1 MRRGVTRLLQP
12 RLQQSED
19 LMPQTAPLTA
29 PPATPAAA
37 DRPSPIALLV
47 MLSGTFMAVLD
58 FFIVNVAIPSIEHEL
73 HASSGALQMIVIGYG
88 LANAAALITGGRLGD
103 IHGRRHVFMIGIGLF
118 TLASA
123 ACGLAPNAESLVAAR
138 IVQGIASA
146 LLQPQV
152 LAMLGM
158 LFTGAE
164 RQRAFAAYGL
174 TLGLAAASGQLIG
187 GLLIDADLGGLGW
200 RSCFLINVPIGV
212 LALLS
217 SRRVLPAMRV
227 QATSRLDLPGTALIA
242 IALTAAVFP
251 LAQGREQGWPLWSL
265 ACLCA
270 ALPLLAS
277 FWRYQRSL
285 AARGGQPL
293 VAPALMAHKPFV
305 LGLLVTLVFYASNAS
320 FYFVLALY
328 LQQGLGLAPLA
339 SGLVFTTLAV
349 GFFATSMAS
358 PWFARRLGRHAIFVG
373 ALVLAL
379 GHALLYLA
387 LPHLSAASVAW
398 MLPVLLIQGC
408 GLGMVMAPL
417 VATVLAGLPT
427 QHAGVASG
435 VMATMQQVGNALG
448 VALIGILYYGAEP
461 RTAKHAFGASLVYL
475 FVLAISVALL
485 YRRFSR
491 ASSSKEQ

>member
-1 MRRGVTRLLQP
+1 M
-12 RLQQSED
+12 S
-19 LMPQTAPLTA
+19 QTVPLTA
-29 PPATPAAA
+29 PSAPAAPASVA
-37 DRPSPIALLV
+37 DRPSLLALLV

-58 FFIVNVAIPSIEHEL
+58 FFIVNVAIPSIQHEL

-103 IHGRRHVFMIGIGLF
+103 MHGRRRLFMIGIGLF

-123 ACGLAPNAESLVAAR
+123 ACGLAPNAEALVAAR
-138 IVQGIASA
+138 IAQGVASA

-158 LFTGAE
+158 LYSGAE

-174 TLGLAAASGQLIG
+174 TLGLAAAGGQLIG
-187 GLLIDADLGGLGW
+187 GLLIDANLAHLGW
-200 RSCFLINVPIGV
+200 RTCFLINVPIGV
-212 LALLS
+212 AALLL
-217 SRRVLPAMRV
+217 SRRVLPPMRG

-242 IALTAAVFP
+242 IALTMAVFP
-251 LAQGREQGWPLWSL
+251 LAQGRAQGWPLWSL
-265 ACLCA
+265 ACLVGA
-270 ALPLLAS
+270 VPLLAC
-277 FWRYQRSL
+277 FWRYQRAL

-293 VAPALMAHKPFV
+293 VAPALMTHGPFA
-305 LGLLVTLVFYASNAS
+305 LGLLVTLVFYAGNAS

-358 PWFARRLGRHAIFVG
+358 PWFARRLGRHAIVAG

-379 GHALLYLA
+379 GHAMLYAA
-387 LPHLSAASVAW
+387 LPSLSAASVAR
-398 MLPVLLIQGC
+398 MLPVLLLQGC

-417 VATVLAGLPT
+417 VATVLAGLPA

-448 VALIGILYYGAEP
+448 VALIGILYYRVHDQTHHQAQYQTEP
-461 RTAKHAFGASLVYL
+461 HTAVSAFGASLVYL
-475 FVLAISVALL
+475 FALAIAVALL
-485 YRRFSR
+485 YRRLSR
-491 ASSSKEQ
+491 AASAKELS

>member
-1 MRRGVTRLLQP
+1 M
-12 RLQQSED
+12 S
-19 LMPQTAPLTA
+19 QTAPLTA
-29 PPATPAAA
+29 PLSAPAAA

-58 FFIVNVAIPSIEHEL
+58 FFIVNVAIPSIQHEL
-73 HASSGALQMIVIGYG
+73 HASSGALQMVVIGYG

-103 IHGRRHVFMIGIGLF
+103 IHGRRRLFMIGIGLF

-123 ACGLAPNAESLVAAR
+123 ACGFAPNAEWLVAAR
-138 IVQGIASA
+138 IAQGVASG

-158 LFTGAE
+158 LFTGAQ

-174 TLGLAAASGQLIG
+174 TLGLAAAGGQLIG

-212 LALLS
+212 LALLM
-217 SRRVLPAMRV
+217 SRRVLPAMRG
-227 QATSRLDLPGTALIA
+227 QAASRLDLPGMALIA
-242 IALTAAVFP
+242 LALTSAVFP

-265 ACLCA
+265 VCLGA
-270 ALPLLAS
+270 ALPLLAL

-293 VAPALMAHKPFV
+293 VAPSLMTHKPFV

-358 PWFARRLGRHAIFVG
+358 PWFARRLGHHAIFAG
-373 ALVLAL
+373 ALVLAV
-379 GHALLYLA
+379 GHSLLYLA
-387 LPHLSAASVAW
+387 VPQVSAANVAW
-398 MLPVLLIQGC
+398 LLPVLLVQGC

-417 VATVLAGLPT
+417 VATVLAGLPA

-448 VALIGILYYGAEP
+448 VALIGILYYGAQP
-461 RTAKHAFGASLVYL
+461 RDAVHAFGASLVYL

-485 YRRFSR
+485 YRRFVR
-491 ASSSKEQ
+491 AASARELS